1 MAEKGFGVKEV
12 NLIGASGTP
21 TITSPNNLNLNA
33 NNVAISTNVSI
44 GGTLSVTGNVSVGG
58 TLTYEDVTSIDS
70 VGIIT
75 ARSEVIVGRGL
86 TVTGI
91 STFSGDVHFSLHNS
105 GNPKIEFDESSNL
118 LWFKSPTIG
127 GTSSKLWLGNGTS
140 YNNLELV
147 TDYTGGGLAQMNVA
161 NANLIIRTN
170 NTGKNIE
177 LQSQNDLTLANGTYP
192 FIKGEKNSGSDQ
204 SVTLYYG
211 QTGSTPYANPKLVT
225 TSTGVTITGTAV
237 ATTFSG
243 SGASL
248 TELPAGSLTGTVADA
263 RISTLTASKL
273 SGALPAISG
282 ANLTNIPAPVEAPVV
297 NFTVTANGSSAYR
310 FSGGGVDDTADDPDL
325 YLIRGQ
331 TYRFNNTT
339 GSAHPFQFRA
349 TTGGSAYT
357 AGVSGDQNGVQF
369 FTPDNDAP
377 SKIYYICTLHSGM
390 VGTIYIRGANG
401 ANENV
406 GVTTFANK
414 ITVESSTNTVANF
427 KGSGGA
433 GFIQI
438 TDADDGSLAF
448 IGVDGGAIKLQ
459 TSGSSYSDKLII
471 DSNGKVNIAS
481 AVYGGG
487 GTSPELYVKGT
498 SGRQVKIHNSN
509 AGTCGFQLTN
519 SSTGE
524 GEDAGI
530 QLAVLGGGGGYFKH
544 HLSNANVLDMY
555 SQVSGSQKYIMKIYN
570 DGKIGQQ
577 SNSDCLMLSTSQ
589 DGSGNN
595 YFLRG
600 SKNSTQ
606 PGGGNDVVWIYE
618 DGDIYN
624 NNNTYGQQS
633 DIKLKENIVDA
644 SSQWNDIKNL
654 KVRNFNFKSST
665 GFDTHTQIG
674 LVAQEAELVSPGLIK
689 VVKDRVK
696 TEEKNELDSIS
707 YNESFSETETT
718 KYVKYSVLH
727 MKAIKCLQE
736 AQARIETLEAEVAAL
751 KAK

>member
-1 MAEKGFGVKEV
+1 MAEKGFGVKEI

-21 TITSPNNLNLNA
+21 TIESPNNLNLNSV
-33 NNVAISTNVSI
+33 NVAISTNVSI

-75 ARSEVIVGRGL
+75 ASSDVIVGRGL

-91 STFSGDVHFSLHNS
+91 STFNNDVDFGLYANS
-105 GNPKIEFDESSNL
+105 GKKITFDDSGNL
-118 LWFKSPTIG
+118 LWFKAQTVG

-170 NTGKNIE
+170 NTGKSITI
-177 LQSQNDLTLANGTYP
+177 QSQNDLTLANGVYP

-282 ANLTNIPAPVEAPVV
+282 ANLTNIPAPVESPVV

-310 FSGGGVDDTADDPDL
+310 FSGGGVDDTADDTDL

-357 AGVSGDQNGVQF
+357 AGITGDQNGVQF

-377 SKIYYICTLHSGM
+377 SKIYYICTLHSSM

-406 GVTTFANK
+406 GVTTF
-414 ITVESSTNTVANF
+414 SSSATLQTNRILPV
-427 KGSGGA
+427 GGA
-433 GFIQI
+433 P
-438 TDADDGSLAF
+438 S
-448 IGVDGGAIKLQ
+448 
-459 TSGSSYSDKLII
+459 
-471 DSNGKVNIAS
+471 
-481 AVYGGG
+481 
-487 GTSPELYVKGT
+487 
-498 SGRQVKIHNSN
+498 
-509 AGTCGFQLTN
+509 
-519 SSTGE
+519 
-524 GEDAGI
+524 
-530 QLAVLGGGGGYFKH
+530 GGGGGII
-544 HLSNANVLDMY
+544 
-555 SQVSGSQKYIMKIYN
+555 QVKQSVVKTHESRAGGGATVRYN
-570 DGKIGQQ
+570 IPGMSVSITPKF
-577 SNSDCLMLSTSQ
+577 STSKILVRYVANI
-589 DGSGNN
+589 SMT
-595 YFLRG
+595 
-600 SKNSTQ
+600 S
-606 PGGGNDVVWIYE
+606 GGGNGVLRL
-618 DGDIYN
+618 
-624 NNNTYGQQS
+624 
-633 DIKLKENIVDA
+633 IKDA
-644 SSQWNDIKNL
+644 STISGFNGSDGTVANGS
-654 KVRNFNFKSST
+654 NFIRLES
-665 GFDTHTQIG
+665 HW
-674 LVAQEAELVSPGLIK
+674 ELG
-689 VVKDRVK
+689 
-696 TEEKNELDSIS
+696 
-707 YNESFSETETT
+707 SFSGEYLDDAGTT
-718 KYVKYSVLH
+718 N
-727 MKAIKCLQE
+727 AITYQLQWSME
-736 AQARIETLEAEVAAL
+736 SGRTIYLNRRGGSAEYGAVSTITVMEVSA
-751 KAK
+751 